1 MINKFSL
8 NFETI
13 LGVLILI
20 ISLFIF
26 INMFS
31 KLETKSN
38 FSSFNLY
45 ANYNNIGNLEIGSS
59 VKINGVLVGNIKNL
73 RLDPDNYF
81 AIAELNFD
89 KEYSLPVDSIFS
101 ISAEGLVGG
110 SYLNITPGSNS
121 ILFNNNDTVLETLDA
136 VSLENIISNI
146 IFSN

>member
-26 INMFS
+26 TNMLS

-101 ISAEGLVGG
+101 ISSEGLVGG

-136 VSLENIISNI
+136 VSLENIISDI